1 MGVYSG
7 PEGPVLCRVVM
18 GDPRIAPL
26 SETTAWTAHG
36 VRGAFRDRST
46 NGFVT
51 RFQIHEG
58 VGRSRI
64 SKECQGVVARPK
76 TVNEGLLS
84 WNYLKPIC

>member
-18 GDPRIAPL
+18 GAPRIAL
-26 SETTAWTAHG
+26 LCETTAWTAHG

-51 RFQIHEG
+51 RFQIHLKASVE
-58 VGRSRI
+58 VGYPRSVR
-64 SKECQGVVARPK
+64 A
-76 TVNEGLLS
+76 
-84 WNYLKPIC
+84 